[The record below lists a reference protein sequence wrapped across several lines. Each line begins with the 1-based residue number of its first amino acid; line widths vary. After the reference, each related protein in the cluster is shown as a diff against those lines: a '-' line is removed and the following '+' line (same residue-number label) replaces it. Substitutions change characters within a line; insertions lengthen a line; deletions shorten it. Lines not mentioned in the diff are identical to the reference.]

1 MPAAFQ
7 ALRAALHPASQGAPR
22 RQRRLLIGALA
33 ASLLI
38 SGCGFQLRGNQ
49 ALNFASVHLN
59 MPASSPLG
67 SKLRQLISANSSTRI
82 VEDPAAAEVRLQ
94 ILANERGREI
104 LSLTGAGK
112 VREYQLSQHLR
123 YQLLDTAG
131 NSLLDP
137 ATLSATRE
145 YTFDDSLILGKEQ
158 EEELL
163 YRDMEEDLLQ
173 QLLRRLAR
181 FQRQP

>member
-1 MPAAFQ
+1 M
-7 ALRAALHPASQGAPR
+7 
-22 RQRRLLIGALA
+22 
-33 ASLLI
+33 
-38 SGCGFQLRGNQ
+38 
-49 ALNFASVHLN
+49 
-59 MPASSPLG
+59 
-67 SKLRQLISANSSTRI
+67 
-82 VEDPAAAEVRLQ
+82 
-94 ILANERGREI
+94 
-104 LSLTGAGK
+104 
-112 VREYQLSQHLR
+112 REYQLSQHLR